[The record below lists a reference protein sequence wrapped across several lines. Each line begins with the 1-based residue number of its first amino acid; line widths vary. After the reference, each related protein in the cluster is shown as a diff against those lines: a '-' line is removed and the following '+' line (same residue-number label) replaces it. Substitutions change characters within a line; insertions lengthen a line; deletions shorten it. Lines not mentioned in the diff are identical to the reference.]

1 MDPKHYS
8 GHNIILD
15 FVAMLYIRFK
25 DHFQTFKNFIQ
36 ILDKIDVGDMIIKTK
51 LIGDDFRSL
60 VTNIAGQCNNR
71 IEINSFRVELF
82 LSVP

>member
-1 MDPKHYS
+1 MDPKHNS

-36 ILDKIDVGDMIIKTK
+36 ILGKIDVGDRIITRK
-51 LIGDDFRSL
+51 LVGDNFRWL
-60 VTNIAGQCNNR
+60 VTNITGQCNNR
-71 IEINSFRVELF
+71 IEINSLRVELF

>member
-1 MDPKHYS
+1 MDPKHNS
-8 GHNIILD
+8 GRNIILD

-36 ILDKIDVGDMIIKTK
+36 ILGKIDVGNRIIKTK
-51 LIGDDFRSL
+51 LVGDDFRSL

-71 IEINSFRVELF
+71 IEINSLRVELF

>member
-1 MDPKHYS
+1 MDPKHNS
-8 GHNIILD
+8 GRNIILD

-25 DHFQTFKNFIQ
+25 DQTFKNFIQ
-36 ILDKIDVGDMIIKTK
+36 ILGKIDVGDRIITTK
-51 LIGDDFRSL
+51 LVGDDFRSL

-71 IEINSFRVELF
+71 IDINSFRVELF